1 MVTILRQGDLVLYS
15 HTAWAADADGGGF
28 SLTESED
35 ALYIGSYIDSAEQ
48 ESDDPGRYVWTALS
62 EDEETDGTVYDDVID
77 EMIDSME
84 NMEGDIISTSEI
96 IEGTQNTS
104 DIGLGNLNELVGT
117 NHGTDGWTG
126 SDGLQLE
133 AVTGTIYLETDD
145 PVNYLSVTCMDEG
158 ENFIAFHAEQL
169 RSRLADDTEDNAYT
183 FSCDVNMSTLFEI
196 GTVAVQ
202 DADGQYRQ
210 LLFDAVDNSPAEDQD
225 EIDMNGVW
233 VRHSSTAE
241 VINIE
246 EEPVP
251 ESEQVFYMD
260 LSEMPEG
267 AVLLIANLKV
277 EGGALATPWRM
288 SNDEIESAAREAL
301 QTANSVQER
310 ADSGEFDGEDAVLLR
325 IDSSRG
331 NVFKNSAV
339 ETVLTVNI
347 IKAGETIRT
356 AARMRE
362 VFGAGAAIRWY
373 WKKLG
378 EDTFHII
385 LDTDSMIS
393 DEGFTLTL
401 TPDKVDTKVTFQCE
415 LDY

>member
-1 MVTILRQGDLVLYS
+1 MVTILRQGELVLYS
-15 HTAWAADADGGGF
+15 HTAWAVDSDGGGF
-28 SLTESED
+28 SLTEFED
-35 ALYIGSYIDSAEQ
+35 ALYTGNYIDSQ
-48 ESDDPGRYVWTALS
+48 SRESEDPERYTWIALS
-62 EDEETDGTVYDDVID
+62 ESGTEEGSAYDDVID
-77 EMIDSME
+77 EMMGSLED
-84 NMEGDIISTSEI
+84 MEGDIIAAGEI

-126 SDGLQLE
+126 TEGLLLE
-133 AVTGTIYLETDD
+133 AVTGTIYLDTDD
-145 PVNYLSVTCMDEG
+145 PVSYLSVTCLREG
-158 ENFIAFHAEQL
+158 ENFIAFQSEQL
-169 RSRLADDTEDNAYT
+169 RSKLADDTADNAYT
-183 FSCDVNMSTLFEI
+183 FSCDVNMSELFRI

-202 DADGQYRQ
+202 DQDGQYRQ
-210 LLFDAVDNSPAEDQD
+210 LLFDEIDSSPAEDQE

-233 VRHSSTAE
+233 VHHSSTAE
-241 VINIE
+241 VINE
-246 EEPVP
+246 NEEPVP
-251 ESEQVFYMD
+251 ESEQVFFMD
-260 LSEMPEG
+260 LSQMPQG
-267 AVLLIANLKV
+267 AALLIANLKV

-362 VFGAGAAIRWY
+362 VFGAGANIRWR

-378 EDTFHII
+378 EDVFHII
-385 LDTDSMIS
+385 LDTDSMIT

-401 TPDKVDTKVTFQCE
+401 TADKVDTKVTFQCE

>member
-1 MVTILRQGDLVLYS
+1 MVTILRQGELVLYS
-15 HTAWAADADGGGF
+15 HTAWAVDADGGGF
-28 SLTESED
+28 SLTEFEDAVYTGNYIDTMPADSED
-35 ALYIGSYIDSAEQ
+35 PEKYIWSTLLESEAEDASA
-48 ESDDPGRYVWTALS
+48 
-62 EDEETDGTVYDDVID
+62 YDDVID
-77 EMIDSME
+77 EMLDSME
-84 NMEGDIISTSEI
+84 NMEGDIITAGEA

-126 SDGLQLE
+126 SAGLSL
-133 AVTGTIYLETDD
+133 AAATGTIYLDTEE
-145 PVNYLSVTCMDEG
+145 PISYLSVTCDAEG
-158 ENFIAFHAEQL
+158 NNYLAFQAEQL
-169 RSRLADDTEDNAYT
+169 RSKLADDTADNAYT
-183 FSCDVNMSTLFEI
+183 FSCDINMSGLFEI

-202 DADGQYRQ
+202 DADGEYRQ
-210 LLFDAVDNSPAEDQD
+210 ILFDAIDSSPGEDQD
-225 EIDMNGVW
+225 EIDMNGAW
-233 VRHSSTAE
+233 VHHSSTAE
-241 VINIE
+241 VINEE

-251 ESEQVFYMD
+251 VSEQVFFMD
-260 LSEMPEG
+260 LSQMPQG

-288 SNDEIESAAREAL
+288 SNDEIEAAAREAL
-301 QTANSVQER
+301 NTANSVQER

-331 NVFKNSAV
+331 NVFKNSQV
-339 ETVLTVNI
+339 TTVLTVNI

-362 VFGAGAAIRWY
+362 VFGAGANIKWY

-378 EDTFHII
+378 EDSFHLI
-385 LDTDSMIS
+385 LNTDSMIT

>member
-1 MVTILRQGDLVLYS
+1 M
-15 HTAWAADADGGGF
+15 
-28 SLTESED
+28 
-35 ALYIGSYIDSAEQ
+35 
-48 ESDDPGRYVWTALS
+48 
-62 EDEETDGTVYDDVID
+62 
-77 EMIDSME
+77 
-84 NMEGDIISTSEI
+84 
-96 IEGTQNTS
+96 
-104 DIGLGNLNELVGT
+104 
-117 NHGTDGWTG
+117 
-126 SDGLQLE
+126 
-133 AVTGTIYLETDD
+133 TGTIYLDTDD
-145 PVNYLSVTCMDEG
+145 PVNYLSVTCTEAGD
-158 ENFIAFHAEQL
+158 NFIAFQAEQL

-356 AARMRE
+356 ASRMRE
-362 VFGAGAAIRWY
+362 VFGAGAVIRWY

-401 TPDKVDTKVTFQCE
+401 TSDKVDTKVTFQCE

>member
-1 MVTILRQGDLVLYS
+1 MVTILRQGELVLYS
-15 HTAWAADADGGGF
+15 HTAWAVDSDGGGF
-28 SLTESED
+28 SLTEFED
-35 ALYIGSYIDSAEQ
+35 ALYIGSYIDSLET
-48 ESDDPGRYVWTALS
+48 ESDDPNRYEWTALLDDGDT
-62 EDEETDGTVYDDVID
+62 DESAYDDVID
-77 EMIDSME
+77 EMMDSME
-84 NMEGDIISTSEI
+84 NMEGDIITASES

-117 NHGTDGWTG
+117 NHGIDGWTG
-126 SDGLQLE
+126 SEGVYLE
-133 AVTGTIYLETDD
+133 ASSGTIYLDTDD
-145 PVNYLSVTCMDEG
+145 PVNYLCVTCMEEG
-158 ENFIAFHAEQL
+158 NNYITFQAEQL
-169 RSRLADDTEDNAYT
+169 RSKLADDTEDNAYT
-183 FSCDVNMSTLFEI
+183 FSCDVNMSILFEI

-202 DADGQYRQ
+202 DTDGQYRQ
-210 LLFDAVDNSPAEDQD
+210 LLFDSIDNSPAEDQD
-225 EIDMNGVW
+225 EIDMNGAW
-233 VRHSSTAE
+233 VHHSSTAA
-241 VINIE
+241 VINE
-246 EEPVP
+246 DEQPVP

-260 LSEMPEG
+260 LSGMPQG

-301 QTANSVQER
+301 QTANNVQDR

-331 NVFKNSAV
+331 NVFKNSMV

-356 AARMRE
+356 ATRMRE
-362 VFGAGAAIRWY
+362 VFGENAAIRWY
-373 WKKLG
+373 WKKIG
-378 EDTFHII
+378 EDVFHII